1 MADEIGYKYLMAT
14 QGGFTTYISF
24 HEKHLIGLVDYL
36 HDNGF
41 KVHQCAG
48 WYWRQQMF
56 SKGEDKDELGQT
68 YYLDED
74 YDINDLDIKTY

>member
-1 MADEIGYKYLMAT
+1 MADQEGYKYIMAT
-14 QGGFTTYISF
+14 QGGFTNYISF
-24 HEKHLIGLVDYL
+24 HETLLVELIDYL

-68 YYLDED
+68 YCLDEEF
-74 YDINDLDIKTY
+74 DINHLHIKKF